1 MVVASVSP
9 RSPVR
14 LPLDKHHAA
23 RRELLRPLAERLAVS
38 PLVLLAIGDALH
50 LGRAPHLHLSL
61 VVLRGD
67 VVAPAYR

>member
-23 RRELLRPLAERLAVS
+23 RRELLRPLAERLSGWPSRPLSFS
-38 PLVLLAIGDALH
+38 PSAMRFTLAGHHIFTLVLL
-50 LGRAPHLHLSL
+50 SS
-61 VVLRGD
+61 VEM
-67 VVAPAYR
+67 